1 MQTLEILEIAECPAT
16 LCNPLH
22 TKKYVV
28 PIYQRLFVW
37 GEVQIKTLLN
47 DLKAAM
53 ETSVPYYIG
62 VITVVEKNNHWEIV
76 DGQQRLT
83 FLTLFGC
90 ECVRRGWDLQHD
102 WKSFIYYS
110 DTDSVSGKS
119 QSLRIHY
126 FGRENDASDIKNML
140 SEANIA
146 NVQNSNFRL
155 FHDCFESVMRSFESN
170 EKKKQQFIQYVFQQ
184 ASFLISTLPSTY
196 SPLDLNLFF
205 EKMNA
210 AGRQLEPVDIVK
222 GKYFA
227 AYASAWNKYM
237 NFDVEFKGDTA
248 DKENT
253 GEGSPSILNI
263 ISDETIQV
271 SEEPNTVQEVSYNRL
286 VMKPSVFLLHVL
298 ELSVGREILR
308 EPSRLLEIF
317 GKEALDGKIIVEEF
331 LAKMKEYRTWLDD
344 NIIFLKRDADG
355 SYEYLFRKEIRE
367 CAEKVINHD
376 YDKYSG
382 EESNDNIM
390 KQFQSMLY
398 VSSSDY
404 QEWVLNMFKKCT
416 KKQKKLALDTLKE
429 WDNQKHL
436 DEGSQCWTYWNI
448 DRYWFWRLDYYL
460 WENRKKIFDKE
471 SVKVASQYVFRRNRS
486 IEHIAPQNPKRD
498 SKIVVSDKP
507 RDSFGN
513 LVMISS
519 SQNSS
524 LQNESFEV
532 KRAYVDAFRN
542 GSKNGTVE
550 SLKMLKVYDG
560 AGNTGW
566 SDDAIKSHGDEMI
579 RILIDSFPQEDQFQK
594 VRQALFN
601 QMSETGRADL
611 KKDVGE
617 KYSDLELAGAMT
629 IV

>member
-126 FGRENDASDIKNML
+126 FGRENDESDIKNML

-170 EKKKQQFIQYVFQQ
+170 EKKKQQLIQYVFQQ

-210 AGRQLEPVDIVK
+210 AGCQLEPVEIIK

-227 AYASAWNKYM
+227 AYAATWDACL
-237 NFDVEFKGDTA
+237 NFDNKFIDASPDSKEEGKEQSIWEIIN
-248 DKENT
+248 DKM
-253 GEGSPSILNI
+253 S
-263 ISDETIQV
+263 QV
-271 SEEPNTVQEVSYNRL
+271 AEEPNNVQEVSYNRL
-286 VMKPSVFLLHVL
+286 VVKPSVYLLHVL
-298 ELSVGREILR
+298 RLCTTNEVSLD
-308 EPSRLLEIF
+308 PSRLIKSFEKYIQHVDRKAF
-317 GKEALDGKIIVEEF
+317 ID
-331 LAKMKEYRTWLDD
+331 KMKVYRLWLDQ
-344 NIIFLKRDADG
+344 NIIYLKPSANG
-355 SYEYLFRKEIRE
+355 SFEYLFRDEQRE
-367 CAEKVINHD
+367 VAEDIQRANSKVAVVV
-376 YDKYSG
+376 
-382 EESNDNIM
+382 SNDRMM

-398 VSSSDY
+398 VSSSDF
-404 QEWVLNMFKKCT
+404 QEWVLAMFEECKNGNEKLDLRRL
-416 KKQKKLALDTLKE
+416 KQ
-429 WDNQKHL
+429 WDNTQHPYSSPSW
-436 DEGSQCWTYWNI
+436 DYWAIN
-448 DRYWFWRLDYYL
+448 RYWFWKLDYVL
-460 WENRKKIFDKE
+460 WEKVYTDEDFVRDLNSQEKEVIKK
-471 SVKVASQYVFRRNRS
+471 YVFRRNRS
-486 IEHIAPQNPKRD
+486 IEHLHPQTSSVAWGD
-498 SKIVVSDKP
+498 EALHG
-507 RDSFGN
+507 FGN
-513 LVMISS
+513 LALISAGFN
-519 SQNSS
+519 SQQSNDT
-524 LQNESFEV
+524 V
-532 KRAYVDAFRN
+532 
-542 GSKNGTVE
+542 GT
-550 SLKMLKVYDG
+550 K
-560 AGNTGW
+560 
-566 SDDAIKSHGDEMI
+566 
-579 RILIDSFPQEDQFQK
+579 F
-594 VRQALFN
+594 
-601 QMSETGRADL
+601 GRMTD
-611 KKDVGE
+611 KINVGE
-617 KYSDLELAGAMT
+617 LESIKLLLMFKKAEGMEKKWIPVVAQKHAEEMHT
-629 IV
+629 ILENYYRENLR